1 MRGEERSE
9 EKEVVLQSE
18 ETKTELFALGTV

>member
-9 EKEVVLQSE
+9 EKEVVLQAE
-18 ETKTELFALGTV
+18 EIKTELFALGTV